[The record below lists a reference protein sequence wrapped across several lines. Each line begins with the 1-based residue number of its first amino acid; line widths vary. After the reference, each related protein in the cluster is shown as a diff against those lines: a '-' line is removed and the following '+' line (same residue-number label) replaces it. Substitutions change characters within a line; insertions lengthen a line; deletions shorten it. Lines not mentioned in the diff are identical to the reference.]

1 LLLRRT
7 PDQGPAT
14 LSRAASEVS
23 SDGVIG
29 LDAHSDSVN
38 RQCLPMWDKSIDPV
52 ISLEQ
57 SPLRLQRKAA
67 PP

>member
-1 LLLRRT
+1 LLLRRP

-29 LDAHSDSVN
+29 LDAHGDSVN
-38 RQCLPMWDKSIDPV
+38 RQCSLMWDKCIDPV
-52 ISLEQ
+52 IS
-57 SPLRLQRKAA
+57 
-67 PP
+67 